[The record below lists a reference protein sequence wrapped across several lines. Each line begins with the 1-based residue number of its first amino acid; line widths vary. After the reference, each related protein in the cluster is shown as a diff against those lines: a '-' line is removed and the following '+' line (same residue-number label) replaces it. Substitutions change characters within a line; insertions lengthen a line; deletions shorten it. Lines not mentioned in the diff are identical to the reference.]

1 MEEFYIPELVSEQQ
15 TELDSGVGLDQQYLS
30 MDQTPPLFNVMGRLI
45 TPNVIQ
51 RLESGLQFTKSDQM
65 AEHQFSMDGTMGD
78 AQSGGLPVP
87 GGRDTPILGAH
98 PWPLAMGDLNP
109 SQGRM
114 FPETVLEKLDLSSLV
129 EDLPEDVRERILL
142 AVEESHLRNIQ
153 RVQAL
158 DLGPETSTPQQP
170 AWSTAAGRRS
180 AGPRRWLRPLTSGSR
195 SSFEE
200 EVKKPFRATP
210 PRKAGKQL

>member
-1 MEEFYIPELVSEQQ
+1 
-15 TELDSGVGLDQQYLS
+15 
-30 MDQTPPLFNVMGRLI
+30 
-45 TPNVIQ
+45 
-51 RLESGLQFTKSDQM
+51 M

-114 FPETVLEKLDLSSLV
+114 FPEIVLDNLDLSSLV

-142 AVEESHLRNIQ
+142 AVEESHLRNIR

-158 DLGPETSTPQQP
+158 DLETSTPRQP

-180 AGPRRWLRPLTSGSR
+180 AGLRR
-195 SSFEE
+195 
-200 EVKKPFRATP
+200 
-210 PRKAGKQL
+210 